1 MLSLRDIK
9 YGQQVVLLRYPVS
22 FPGQRRGGAD
32 QARAGGGGRR
42 WCTVKKKCTKD
53 RLEAD
58 MSGAG
63 EESLDANQTMA
74 ASPRAQPDRHQTA
87 GTRAAPGG

>member
-1 MLSLRDIK
+1 MGSKLCYSDTQSASLASA
-9 YGQQVVLLRYPVS
+9 G
-22 FPGQRRGGAD
+22 GGAD
-32 QARAGGGGRR
+32 LARAGGGGRR
-42 WCTVKKKCTKD
+42 RCTVKKKCTKD

-58 MSGAG
+58 MSGAR

>member
-1 MLSLRDIK
+1 MGSKLCYSDTQSASLASA
-9 YGQQVVLLRYPVS
+9 G
-22 FPGQRRGGAD
+22 GRGGAD

-42 WCTVKKKCTKD
+42 RCTVKKKCTKD

-58 MSGAG
+58 MSGAR